1 MAKSKSMT
9 GKDGDRKLAAG
20 HGRAK
25 QKSGGEPQK
34 ETGRPRGASRR
45 TGSSKQRKG

>member
-25 QKSGGEPQK
+25 SKSGGEPK
-34 ETGRPRGASRR
+34 KKSTETSAGMSKASKK
-45 TGSSKQRKG
+45 SKG

>member
-9 GKDGDRKLAAG
+9 GSDGERKLATG

-25 QKSGGEPQK
+25 KKTGGEPQK
-34 ETGRPRGASRR
+34 ARPTPRGAGRR
-45 TGSSKQRKG
+45 SGSSKKS

>member
-9 GKDGDRKLAAG
+9 GSDGERKLASD
-20 HGRAK
+20 HGRKKA
-25 QKSGGEPQK
+25 KSGGEPQK
-34 ETGRPRGASRR
+34 KTRTNSAGR